1 MIQVTEPH
9 TAIDLFQKETKIF
22 FLHIFFIPFLLSCAP
37 SSIITVFA
45 LQFYRLGI
53 ASNYTD
59 DYPYSWSI
67 PSYHP
72 ASFMFENKKVGE
84 E

>member
-9 TAIDLFQKETKIF
+9 TAINLFQKRQRYFCTY
-22 FLHIFFIPFLLSCAP
+22 FLYSLSFILYTQFDYY
-37 SSIITVFA
+37 IA
-45 LQFYRLGI
+45 LKFYRLGI

-72 ASFMFENKKVGE
+72 VSFMFENKKVGE

>member
-9 TAIDLFQKETKIF
+9 TAIHLFQKRQRYFCTY
-22 FLHIFFIPFLLSCAP
+22 FLYSLSFILYTQSDYY
-37 SSIITVFA
+37 IA

-72 ASFMFENKKVGE
+72 VSFMFENKKVGE